1 VLAGEVEVQVTVPA
15 DSSRARR
22 LAVAVTKEQIEAD
35 TIKLLAE
42 GSPAFVMGEHI
53 IKVTTTETGTDA
65 AGDMTFNTVI
75 TGAKEHMA
83 AIKASAGSAG
93 FKTGLATKLGVPNL
107 VVSAPTSIVY
117 LAVPRPAAPPGAT
130 ETNTVSFGF
139 AVAADAYDPDAT
151 SGPTSP
157 AAYAAAL
164 AAEMGVAPADVTV
177 TAVRN
182 AGPPVTWSVTAVVDA
197 GDDAAAA
204 KAAADKVKAFATSP
218 AELASALN
226 LPVDA
231 VESVAAPTVA
241 VEVVAAPGATEQNT
255 VTLGFVVAGNAYDPN
270 TSPAAY
276 AAALAAEM
284 GVPAAAVTVT
294 AVRNPGPPVTY
305 SVTAVVD
312 AGDDA
317 AAAQAAAAR
326 ANAISPSEMASA
338 LNVNPNQLKSVAAAT
353 VAQEFVAAPGATEQ
367 TTVTLGFAVAADAYN
382 PDATS
387 GPTSPA
393 AYAAALAL
401 KMGVAPADV
410 TVTAVRN
417 AGPPVTWSVTAVVD
431 AGDDAAA
438 ADKANALT
446 STEMA
451 SALNLPAGSVQSVDP
466 PTVEVGFIAAAGVTE
481 QNTVSWGF
489 NVAAYDPANSPAD
502 YAAALA
508 AEMGAPFK
516 AADFTVTA
524 IQNADGTW
532 TVSVEVDAG
541 ADAAAAARAEQGL
554 DALTPAELATALD
567 LPPGSIKSIKGAEV
581 EVEFVEVPMGD
592 LAALDDSQA
601 SNQTVAEDEMSAGAV
616 LAIII
621 VVLLLLIP
629 LTFVAYARYTFGEGK
644 ELDFV
649 RYKLSHSNAKFPLF
663 YMPKE
668 LREEK
673 LSQLYTKPKMVGNQQ
688 DFDDLSPGQA
698 PGGETEE
705 EKKMRLY
712 FEGEKKGEKI

>member
-1 VLAGEVEVQVTVPA
+1 MGVLPA
-15 DSSRARR
+15 D
-22 LAVAVTKEQIEAD
+22 
-35 TIKLLAE
+35 
-42 GSPAFVMGEHI
+42 
-53 IKVTTTETGTDA
+53 
-65 AGDMTFNTVI
+65 
-75 TGAKEHMA
+75 
-83 AIKASAGSAG
+83 
-93 FKTGLATKLGVPNL
+93 
-107 VVSAPTSIVY
+107 
-117 LAVPRPAAPPGAT
+117 
-130 ETNTVSFGF
+130 
-139 AVAADAYDPDAT
+139 
-151 SGPTSP
+151 
-157 AAYAAAL
+157 
-164 AAEMGVAPADVTV
+164 
-177 TAVRN
+177 
-182 AGPPVTWSVTAVVDA
+182 
-197 GDDAAAA
+197 
-204 KAAADKVKAFATSP
+204 
-218 AELASALN
+218 
-226 LPVDA
+226 
-231 VESVAAPTVA
+231 
-241 VEVVAAPGATEQNT
+241 
-255 VTLGFVVAGNAYDPN
+255 
-270 TSPAAY
+270 
-276 AAALAAEM
+276 
-284 GVPAAAVTVT
+284 VTVT

-317 AAAQAAAAR
+317 AAAKAAAAK
-326 ANAISPSEMASA
+326 ANAISPAEMARA

-367 TTVTLGFAVAADAYN
+367 TTVTLGFAVAGNAYD

-431 AGDDAAA
+431 AGDDATAA
-438 ADKANALT
+438 ARASAIT
-446 STEMA
+446 PTEMA
-451 SALNLPAGSVQSVDP
+451 SALNLPTGSVKSVAP
-466 PTVEVGFIAAAGVTE
+466 PTVEVAFIAADGVTAT
-481 QNTVSWGF
+481 NTVSWGF
-489 NVAAYDPANSPAD
+489 DVKAYDPRTSPAA

-508 AEMGAPFK
+508 AKMGPPFT

-524 IQNADGTW
+524 QENGDGTW

-541 ADAAAAARAEQGL
+541 ADAAAATRAEQDL

-567 LPPGSIKSIKGAEV
+567 LPAGSIKSIKGAEV
-581 EVEFVEVPMGD
+581 EVEFVEAPMND
-592 LAALDDSQA
+592 LAPLDDSQA

-621 VVLLLLIP
+621 VVLLLLVP
-629 LTFVAYARYTFGEGK
+629 LTFLAYARYTFGEGK

-649 RYKLSHSNAKFPLF
+649 RYKLSHSNARFPLF

-688 DFDDLSPGQA
+688 EFDGLSPGQA